1 MQRNAR
7 FRCSQILAATE
18 SRKRSI
24 ERVLH
29 ARPEVADLLA
39 HDPCKTQSLNQI
51 GVLEYVTGFDRVVER
66 SMFLIRST
74 ISQHVERTSAAVSL
88 AEAAD

>member
-1 MQRNAR
+1 MNLFQKQSSVR
-7 FRCSQILAATE
+7 I
-18 SRKRSI
+18 
-24 ERVLH
+24 LH

-51 GVLEYVTGFDRVVER
+51 GVLEYVTGFERVVER
-66 SMFLIRST
+66 SMFLIRPT
-74 ISQHVERTSAAVSL
+74 ISQLVERTSAAVSL